1 MQNGEHGNALAAL
14 RASLELSENY
24 FRSTSQA
31 DLAHAAAVSG
41 DKREAKRVLAGL
53 LGPLTEGY
61 VDPYGVAIVYV
72 GLDDKESAFIWL
84 RRAYDEHS
92 YWLSWL
98 AVDPRW
104 DPVHTDPRFGDLVR
118 AIGLPEPPSATT
130 ADELR

>member
-1 MQNGEHGNALAAL
+1 L
-14 RASLELSENY
+14 RTSLELPENY

-31 DLAHAAAVSG
+31 DLAYAAAVSG
-41 DKREAKRVLAGL
+41 DKREARRALAKL
-53 LGPLTEGY
+53 QGPLTEGY
-61 VDPYGVAIVYV
+61 VDPYDVAMVYV
-72 GLDDKESAFIWL
+72 GLEDKESAFLWL
-84 RRAYDEHS
+84 RRAYNDHS

-118 AIGLPEPPSATT
+118 AIGLPEPPSVRT